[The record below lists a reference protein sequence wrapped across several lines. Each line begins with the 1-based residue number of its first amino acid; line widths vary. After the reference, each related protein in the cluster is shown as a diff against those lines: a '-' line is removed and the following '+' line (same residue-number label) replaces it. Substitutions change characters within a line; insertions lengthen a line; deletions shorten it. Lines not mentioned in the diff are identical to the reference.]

1 MLKKLQNLIYPQKC
15 GICGK
20 LDENSLCKKCQKI
33 LENEAICEIEENKN
47 PYMDFCELISIFQYD
62 GIVRERILDYKFNE
76 KSYLYKTFVNFLL
89 KRQKVFEKI
98 KEYDII
104 VPVPISRKRKRE
116 RGYNQSLLVAREIS
130 RQLRKYANKDLQL
143 VTTSLYKIKNTIEQ
157 SKLNKEDR
165 EKNAQGVYELK
176 NRQILKNKNVL
187 LFDDIYTTGNTANSC
202 CGEIKKAEPNKY
214 RSISF
219 S

>member
-1 MLKKLQNLIYPQKC
+1 
-15 GICGK
+15 
-20 LDENSLCKKCQKI
+20 
-33 LENEAICEIEENKN
+33 
-47 PYMDFCELISIFQYD
+47 MDFCELISIFQYD

-202 CGEIKKAEPNKY
+202 CGEIKKAVCP
-214 RSISF
+214 RTT
-219 S
+219 